1 MAQQSEE
8 PGDNSRGKQAS
19 RVAAPLMAGYMV
31 MAVLVAFGLM
41 YLYATNSH

>member
-1 MAQQSEE
+1 MAQQSEQL
-8 PGDNSRGKQAS
+8 GDNSRGKQAS

-31 MAVLVAFGLM
+31 IAVLIAFGLM